1 MLFTLHSIIIFW
13 KHQPFFV
20 VKDDH
25 SSSKPSSKHTD
36 SNKRAQFSWEF
47 ESIVPFD
54 VLMQTPTLAFPLYQR
69 ATISCHAAIP
79 PLLHTCSESRSYLIR
94 YGYQLAFPSTAQ
106 GPQTWFHFE
115 QDTLLLDDD
124 FERPEEKKIA
134 RIPYTPHHFRPQDIS
149 RVQRL
154 ALAVPTHSSPIFLGH
169 KLNPELKE
177 LTLVE
182 WGSSESEQ
190 ALRQSIV
197 DPAMLRPAPT
207 ISQNYYKG
215 EHLCMLP
222 VEETDSLWTTLEL
235 EVFGVREHWFY
246 TNPEDAKLLKKHK
259 LDNGFHSHFMKDKL
273 VMLREEYEQQ
283 KADIE
288 YSNKDYYNY
297 PWLPLQKHEEYPPW
311 SIHQIRFAHI
321 CTPSTAERIR
331 ENRSRFMEQFTK
343 LAADA
348 AQEEDG
354 YDLTWTKQ
362 HRLPHPFV
370 LQRYSNW
377 PGVDESQHSIELEWW
392 FRRGLPV
399 IGSSI

>member
-1 MLFTLHSIIIFW
+1 MGLFSIKREQLSVTQVTAMSSFQLFSLLPAEIRCRIYNFATPPRVVHLHQQVESFEDFEKRLPHITVAERNLGPDVVYSSFYHHLLGASAILRR
-13 KHQPFFV
+13 QRRSFF
-20 VKDDH
+20 KQT
-25 SSSKPSSKHTD
+25 KLEAYGFT

-124 FERPEEKKIA
+124 FERLEEKEIT
-134 RIPYTPHHFRPQDIS
+134 RISYTLHHFRPQDIS

-154 ALAVPTHSSPIFLGH
+154 ALAVSTHSSPICLGH

-182 WGSSESEQ
+182 WASSESEQ

-207 ISQNYYKG
+207 ISQIYYKG

-222 VEETDSLWTTLEL
+222 VEETDALWTTLEL

-288 YSNKDYYNY
+288 YSNK
-297 PWLPLQKHEEYPPW
+297 EY
-311 SIHQIRFAHI
+311 
-321 CTPSTAERIR
+321 
-331 ENRSRFMEQFTK
+331 
-343 LAADA
+343 
-348 AQEEDG
+348 
-354 YDLTWTKQ
+354 
-362 HRLPHPFV
+362 
-370 LQRYSNW
+370 
-377 PGVDESQHSIELEWW
+377 
-392 FRRGLPV
+392 
-399 IGSSI
+399 